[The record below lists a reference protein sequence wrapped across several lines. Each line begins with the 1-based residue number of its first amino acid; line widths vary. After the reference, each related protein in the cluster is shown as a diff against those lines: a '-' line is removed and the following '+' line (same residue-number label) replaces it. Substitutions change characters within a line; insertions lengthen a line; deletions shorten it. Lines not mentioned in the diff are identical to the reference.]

1 MVAAVVAAPVEVTAD
16 AVPEVMPEVMLGD
29 TATRH
34 TTIGMCRK
42 RAGLDSAPLLVFQRD
57 AFEDYSPAM

>member
-16 AVPEVMPEVMLGD
+16 AVPEVMLGD